1 MVGGEKRERRK
12 GKRMRLRMRGRR
24 KAGKRYVFR
33 LIYPKNIIDR
43 L

>member
-12 GKRMRLRMRGRR
+12 GKRLRMRGRR